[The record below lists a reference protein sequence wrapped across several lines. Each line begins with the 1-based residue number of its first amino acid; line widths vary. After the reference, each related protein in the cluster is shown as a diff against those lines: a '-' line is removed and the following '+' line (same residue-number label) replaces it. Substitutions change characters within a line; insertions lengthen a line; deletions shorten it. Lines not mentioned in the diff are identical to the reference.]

1 MTYEEIYHRYAK
13 EVYNSIYRIVQHT
26 AEAEDLLQETF
37 LEAFE
42 DLDYFFS
49 RPEPSAWLKR
59 VGINKSISLL
69 RKRKLLHIVGK
80 DDFPDIS
87 VETIDEQE
95 FELEINLVMDAIQQ
109 LPLGYKTIVQLYL
122 IEDIQQEE
130 IGQMLG
136 IAHGTVRSQYFRARK
151 QIISLVHKMK
161 TNG

>member
-26 AEAEDLLQETF
+26 GEAEDLLQETF

-59 VGINKSISLL
+59 VGINKSITLL

-80 DDFPDIS
+80 DDFPDIN
-87 VETIDEQE
+87 VEAIDEQE
-95 FELEINLVMDAIQQ
+95 FELEINHVMQAIQQ
-109 LPLGYKTIVQLYL
+109 LPLGYRTIVQLYL
-122 IEDIQQEE
+122 IEDIPQEE

-151 QIISLVHKMK
+151 QIISLIQKMK
-161 TNG
+161 ING

>member
-26 AEAEDLLQETF
+26 GEAEDLLQETF

-59 VGINKSISLL
+59 VGINKSIALL
-69 RKRKLLHIVGK
+69 RKRKLLLIAGK
-80 DDFPDIS
+80 EDFPDLP
-87 VETIDEQE
+87 VETVDEHE
-95 FELEINLVMDAIQQ
+95 FELEINQVIQAIQQ
-109 LPLGYKTIVQLYL
+109 LPIGYKTIVQLYL
-122 IEDIQQEE
+122 IEDISQEE

-151 QIISLVHKMK
+151 QIISLVQKMK

>member
-26 AEAEDLLQETF
+26 GEAEDLLQETF
-37 LEAFE
+37 LDAFE

-49 RPEPSAWLKR
+49 RPQPSAWLKR
-59 VGINKSISLL
+59 VGINKSIAVL
-69 RKRKLLHIVGK
+69 RKRKLLLVDSK
-80 DDFPDIS
+80 DDLPDMSSQI
-87 VETIDEQE
+87 TDDQD
-95 FELEINLVMDAIQQ
+95 FEIELNHVLTAIQQ
-109 LPLGYKTIVQLYL
+109 LPPGYRTIVQLYL
-122 IEDIQQEE
+122 IEDIPQEE

-151 QIISLVHKMK
+151 QIIRLVQKMK

>member
-26 AEAEDLLQETF
+26 GEAEDLLQETF

-49 RPEPSAWLKR
+49 RPQPSAWLKR
-59 VGINKSISLL
+59 VGINKAIAML
-69 RKRKLLHIVGK
+69 RKRKVFLIDRK
-80 DDFPDIS
+80 DDFPDTATEI
-87 VETIDEQE
+87 VNEQD
-95 FELEINLVMDAIQQ
+95 FELELNQVLRAIQQ
-109 LPLGYKTIVQLYL
+109 LPLGYRTIVQLYL
-122 IEDIQQEE
+122 IEDISQEE
-130 IGQMLG
+130 ISQMLG

-151 QIISLVHKMK
+151 QIIGLVQQMK